1 MEVAELMIKVKLY
14 ELDKHRNET
23 TFRPLLFANKI
34 FREVGIEFVKDG
46 NADFAFVGQA
56 SFVNKRSSLEDSVS
70 MGMEFLKTVH
80 EPYFLF
86 DGQDAATLIGSYEIF
101 NESNALNMFKICMYK
116 NRSDYLNGYVNGG
129 SYWDQWDYKL
139 KSLNKFGQIFNFRL
153 NLDSMKIASNFL

>member
-70 MGMEFLKTVH
+70 MGMEFLKTKFNLDIRGIINV
-80 EPYFLF
+80 
-86 DGQDAATLIGSYEIF
+86 GSYISSEYKQNILTRVKNIESVVMMMSKRILFIRLINLIYKCVKCEIL
-101 NESNALNMFKICMYK
+101 A
-116 NRSDYLNGYVNGG
+116 R
-129 SYWDQWDYKL
+129 
-139 KSLNKFGQIFNFRL
+139 
-153 NLDSMKIASNFL
+153 